1 MISLDS
7 GKFNIIID
15 GQFGSTGKGLLSN
28 YIGVFNHI
36 DIAVSNA
43 SSNAGHTFYDADG
56 KKIIVKHLPV
66 SGIVNKRSLI
76 YLCAGSI
83 IDLPILLKEIEEN
96 NIDHNRL
103 AIHPRAAVIS
113 PSDVVEEKNNNAGVK
128 KIASTMSGVGSAL
141 TKKISRNTN
150 TKLAKDTPELIKYI
164 KNVDLHYYM
173 QQNCTVL
180 MEVPQGLDLS
190 LNHGFSYPYCTSRD
204 ITISAAMND
213 ANVHPKYLGKIAVS
227 IRTFPIR
234 VGNVVE
240 NGIEVGHSGPFYPD
254 SVETS
259 WKELGLKKEFT
270 TRTNRIR
277 RVATFS
283 HLQYKNM
290 LNILNP
296 DYVFL
301 NFCNYLS
308 KKKVDNLLKELKEVT
323 HVGFGPTI
331 ADILPVNR

>member
-1 MISLDS
+1 MIYLTP
-7 GKFNIIID
+7 GKFNILID
-15 GQFGSTGKGLLSN
+15 GQFGSTGKGLLAN

-43 SSNAGHTFYDADG
+43 SSNAGHTFYNADG

-66 SGIVNKRSLI
+66 SGIINKRCLI

-83 IDLPILLKEIEEN
+83 IDLDILLKEIEEN
-96 NIDHNRL
+96 NIDYDRIF
-103 AIHPRAAVIS
+103 IHPRAAIITS
-113 PSDVVEEKNNNAGVK
+113 LDIAEEKNNNAGVK

-141 TKKISRNTN
+141 TKKINRNAQ
-150 TKLAKDTPELIKYI
+150 LAKDIPELKRFI
-164 KNVDLHYYM
+164 NEVDLHYYM

-190 LNHGFSYPYCTSRD
+190 LNHGLAYPYCTSRD
-204 ITISAAMND
+204 ITIASAMSD
-213 ANVHPKYLGKIAVS
+213 ANVHPKYLGKVAVS

-234 VGNVVE
+234 VGNVIE
-240 NGIEVGHSGPFYPD
+240 NGVEVGYSGPFYSD

-259 WKELGLKKEFT
+259 WKALGLKEEFT

-301 NFCNYLS
+301 NFCNYLTRS
-308 KKKVDNLLKELKEVT
+308 KIDKLLKTLKEVT

-331 ADILPVNR
+331 DDILPVNR

>member
-1 MISLDS
+1 MISLAP
-7 GKFNIIID
+7 GKFNIVID

-28 YIGVFNHI
+28 YIGVFNHV

-83 IDLPILLKEIEEN
+83 IDLTVLLKEIEEN
-96 NIDHNRL
+96 DIGHDRM
-103 AIHPRAAVIS
+103 AIHPRAAIIS
-113 PSDVVEEKNNNAGVK
+113 SSDIAEEKTNNGGVK

-141 TKKISRNTN
+141 VKKINRN
-150 TKLAKDTPELIKYI
+150 TKLAEDTPELAGYV
-164 KNVDLHYYM
+164 KNIDLHYYM

-204 ITISAAMND
+204 ITVAAAMND
-213 ANVHPKYLGKIAVS
+213 ANVHPKYLGKVSVS

-234 VGNVVE
+234 VGNIVE
-240 NGIEVGHSGPFYPD
+240 DGVEVGYSGPFYPD

-259 WKELGLKKEFT
+259 WKELRLKKEFT

-283 HLQYKNM
+283 HIQYKNM
-290 LNILNP
+290 LNILSP

-301 NFCNYLS
+301 NFCNYLP
-308 KKKVDNLLKELKEVT
+308 KRKINNLLKELREVT

-331 ADILPVNR
+331 ADILPVTR

>member
-1 MISLDS
+1 MISLAS
-7 GKFNIIID
+7 GKFNILID
-15 GQFGSTGKGLLSN
+15 GQFGSTGKGLLAN

-66 SGIVNKRSLI
+66 SGIINKRSLI

-83 IDLPILLKEIEEN
+83 IDLTILLKEIEEN
-96 NIDHNRL
+96 NIDHNRI
-103 AIHPRAAVIS
+103 AIHPRAAIITS
-113 PSDVVEEKNNNAGVK
+113 LDIAEEKNNNAGVK

-141 TKKISRNTN
+141 TKKINRNA
-150 TKLAKDTPELIKYI
+150 KLAKDTPELVRYI
-164 KNVDLHYYM
+164 KEIDLHYYM
-173 QQNCTVL
+173 QQNCTIL

-190 LNHGFSYPYCTSRD
+190 LNHGLAYPYCTSRD
-204 ITISAAMND
+204 ITIAAAMND

-234 VGNVVE
+234 VGNVIE
-240 NGIEVGHSGPFYPD
+240 NGVEVGYSGPFYPD

-259 WKELGLKKEFT
+259 WKTLGLKEEFT

-290 LNILNP
+290 LNILSP

-301 NFCNYLS
+301 NFCNYLTRV
-308 KKKVDNLLKELKEVT
+308 KIDNLLKVLKEVT

-331 ADILPVNR
+331 ADILSVNR